1 MGEINSAFIR
11 ALVTAVTESSIEGEV
26 FFFFVLRCEYFLIYI
41 F

>member
-1 MGEINSAFIR
+1 MGEVNSAFIR

-26 FFFFVLRCEYFLIYI
+26 FFFALRCEYFLIYI